1 MLKSADDPIFGYY
14 FQYFVN
20 NMRFCHF
27 FQKWVRFLPSALEIT
42 HPYKFWVNL
51 VKVEFFVKFDPK
63 FWSKKCDFGDFHQF
77 DSKFVGECN
86 FVRWSRIFDS
96 FLPNLTVSQV
106 IGQILQKV
114 SENQVI
120 SIFVHRANEPG
131 LTGSTNLRS
140 ILIQS
145 GPQKFKLITQI
156 ATAVVIL
163 TEKSEKL

>member
-27 FQKWVRFLPSALEIT
+27 FQKWVRFLSSALEIT

-63 FWSKKCDFGDFHQF
+63 FRSEKCDFGDFHQI
-77 DSKFVGECN
+77 DSKFVGKCK
-86 FVRWSRIFDS
+86 FVRWSRIFILL
-96 FLPNLTVSQV
+96 LPNLAVSKV

-114 SENQVI
+114 SKNRVVSTFE
-120 SIFVHRANEPG
+120 HRANGPG
-131 LTGSTNLRS
+131 LRGCTNF
-140 ILIQS
+140 IIFLIRQE
-145 GPQKFKLITQI
+145 GKKLKFITQMKI
-156 ATAVVIL
+156 
-163 TEKSEKL
+163 